1 LRRSFVFS
9 PRSILLIRLQ
19 KLTLWR
25 RCGMSEPI
33 LRVSGLKKTFSKN
46 GVEINVIKG
55 ISVDINEGDFI
66 TIMGPSGAG
75 KSTFLHILGTLDKPS
90 EGDIFFRD
98 KNIKEFSEDEE
109 SRFRN
114 EKVGFVFQFY
124 HLLQDFNVIENIIMP
139 LLIRRLS
146 RNDAVAKAESFLEIM
161 GLQHRREHKP
171 GELSG
176 GEQQRVAIARALV
189 NEPEIILADEPTGN
203 LDRKTGKEVL
213 DYLLSINDRLSST
226 LVLVTHDPEIGSIGE
241 RKMKMVD
248 GELFSV

>member
-1 LRRSFVFS
+1 
-9 PRSILLIRLQ
+9 
-19 KLTLWR
+19 
-25 RCGMSEPI
+25 MSDLI
-33 LRVSGLKKTFSKN
+33 LRVANLKKTYSKN

-55 ISVDINEGDFI
+55 INVDINEGDLI

-98 KNIKEFSEDEE
+98 RNVRGFTEDEE
-109 SRFRN
+109 SKFRN

-124 HLLQDFNVIENIIMP
+124 HLLQDFNVIENIMMP

-146 RNDAVAKAESFLEIM
+146 QAEALSKADAFLDIM
-161 GLQHRREHKP
+161 GLRNRRTHKP

-213 DYLLSINDRLSST
+213 NYLLSVNERLSST
-226 LVLVTHDPEIGSIGE
+226 LILVTHDPETGSIGD
-241 RKMKMVD
+241 RRMKMVD
-248 GELFSV
+248 GELFQI

>member
-1 LRRSFVFS
+1 
-9 PRSILLIRLQ
+9 
-19 KLTLWR
+19 
-25 RCGMSEPI
+25 MSDPI

-46 GVEINVIKG
+46 GVNINVIKG
-55 ISVDINEGDFI
+55 IDIDIYEGDFI

-75 KSTFLHILGTLDKPS
+75 KSTFLHILGTLDNPS

-98 KNIKEFSEDEE
+98 RNVKGFTEDEE
-109 SRFRN
+109 SKFRN

-124 HLLQDFNVIENIIMP
+124 HLLQDFNVIENIMMP
-139 LLIRRLS
+139 LLIKRL
-146 RNDAVAKAESFLEIM
+146 NQTDAIAKAENFLEIM
-161 GLQHRREHKP
+161 GLKHRRDHKP

-213 DYLLSINDRLSST
+213 DYLLSINERLSST
-226 LVLVTHDPEIGSIGE
+226 LILVTHDPEIGSIGE

-248 GELFSV
+248 GELFTV

>member
-1 LRRSFVFS
+1 
-9 PRSILLIRLQ
+9 
-19 KLTLWR
+19 
-25 RCGMSEPI
+25 MSDPI

-55 ISVDINEGDFI
+55 IDIDIYEGDFI

-98 KNIKEFSEDEE
+98 RNVKEFTEDEE

-124 HLLQDFNVIENIIMP
+124 HLLQDFNVIENITMP
-139 LLIRRLS
+139 LLIKRLS
-146 RNDAVAKAESFLEIM
+146 PAEALSKAENFLEIM
-161 GLQHRREHKP
+161 GLKHRRDHKP

-213 DYLLSINDRLSST
+213 DYLLSVNERLSST
-226 LVLVTHDPEIGSIGE
+226 LILVTHDPEIGSIGE
-241 RKMKMVD
+241 RKLKMVD
-248 GELFSV
+248 GELFTV

>member
-1 LRRSFVFS
+1 
-9 PRSILLIRLQ
+9 
-19 KLTLWR
+19 
-25 RCGMSEPI
+25 MSEPI

-46 GVEINVIKG
+46 GVQINVLKGIDVEINQ
-55 ISVDINEGDFI
+55 GDLA

-75 KSTFLHILGTLDKPS
+75 KSTFLHILGTLDKPT
-90 EGDIFFRD
+90 EGTIYFRD
-98 KNIKEFSEDEE
+98 RNVRQFTEDEE

-124 HLLQDFNVIENIIMP
+124 HLLQDFNVIENIMMP

-146 RNDAVAKAESFLEIM
+146 PADATAKAESFLDIM
-161 GLQHRREHKP
+161 GLTSRRNHKP

-213 DYLLSINDRLSST
+213 NYLLSVNERLSST
-226 LVLVTHDPEIGSIGE
+226 LVLVTHDPEVGSIGN
-241 RKMKMVD
+241 RRFKMVD
-248 GELFSV
+248 GELFTD

>member
-1 LRRSFVFS
+1 
-9 PRSILLIRLQ
+9 
-19 KLTLWR
+19 
-25 RCGMSEPI
+25 MSDPI

-55 ISVDINEGDFI
+55 IDIDIYEGDFI

-98 KNIKEFSEDEE
+98 RNVKGFTEDEE
-109 SRFRN
+109 SKFRN

-124 HLLQDFNVIENIIMP
+124 HLLQDFNVIENITMP
-139 LLIRRLS
+139 LLIKRLS
-146 RNDAVAKAESFLEIM
+146 PAEALSKAENFLEIM
-161 GLQHRREHKP
+161 GLKNRRDHKP

-213 DYLLSINDRLSST
+213 DYLLSVNERLSST
-226 LVLVTHDPEIGSIGE
+226 LILVTHDPEIGSIGE
-241 RKMKMVD
+241 RKLKMVD
-248 GELFSV
+248 GELFTI

>member
-1 LRRSFVFS
+1 
-9 PRSILLIRLQ
+9 
-19 KLTLWR
+19 
-25 RCGMSEPI
+25 MSEPI

-46 GVEINVIKG
+46 GVEINVIKD
-55 ISVDINEGDFI
+55 INIDINEGDFI

-98 KNIKEFSEDEE
+98 RNFKGFTEEEE
-109 SRFRN
+109 SKFRN

-124 HLLQDFNVIENIIMP
+124 HLLQDFNVIENIMMP
-139 LLIRRLS
+139 LLIKRI
-146 RNDAVAKAESFLEIM
+146 NQGDAVAKAENFLEIM
-161 GLQHRREHKP
+161 GLKHRRDHKP

-213 DYLLSINDRLSST
+213 DYLLSINERLSST

-248 GELFSV
+248 GELFTI

>member
-1 LRRSFVFS
+1 
-9 PRSILLIRLQ
+9 
-19 KLTLWR
+19 
-25 RCGMSEPI
+25 
-33 LRVSGLKKTFSKN
+33 
-46 GVEINVIKG
+46 
-55 ISVDINEGDFI
+55 
-66 TIMGPSGAG
+66 
-75 KSTFLHILGTLDKPS
+75 
-90 EGDIFFRD
+90 
-98 KNIKEFSEDEE
+98 
-109 SRFRN
+109 
-114 EKVGFVFQFY
+114 
-124 HLLQDFNVIENIIMP
+124 
-139 LLIRRLS
+139 
-146 RNDAVAKAESFLEIM
+146 M